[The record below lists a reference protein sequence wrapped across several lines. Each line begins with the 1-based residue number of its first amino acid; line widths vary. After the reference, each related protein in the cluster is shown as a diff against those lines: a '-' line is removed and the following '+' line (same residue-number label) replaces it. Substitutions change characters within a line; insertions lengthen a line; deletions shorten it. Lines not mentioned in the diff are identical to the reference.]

1 MNGTASTAQWLA
13 CTGIGAGLTV
23 PMLVL
28 LKVAL
33 DSQSIPR
40 DRPARPLPA
49 PAAAPALPAR
59 APQTLRRHA
68 APPVLLE
75 TQPLRARTYRPRHA
89 KKAA

>member
-13 CTGIGAGLTV
+13 CTGIGTGVSV
-23 PMLVL
+23 PVLVL
-28 LKVAL
+28 LKLAL
-33 DSQSIPR
+33 DAESIPR
-40 DRPARPLPA
+40 NRPPRPLPA
-49 PAAAPALPAR
+49 VPPALPAR
-59 APQTLRRHA
+59 APQPLRWHA